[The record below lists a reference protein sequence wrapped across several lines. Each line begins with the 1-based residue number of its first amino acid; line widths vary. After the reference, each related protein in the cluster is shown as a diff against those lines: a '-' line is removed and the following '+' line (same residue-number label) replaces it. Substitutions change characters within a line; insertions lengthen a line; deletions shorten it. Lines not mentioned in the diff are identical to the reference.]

1 MYRKGESMKRAAS
14 LILILALVLTLS
26 PGAARA
32 ASAAYGSEVWLQ
44 DTALQD
50 GAVLSDNIYW
60 SDYYGQLRH
69 EYYITYTP
77 GRQVT
82 AAAAYGAS
90 VCDRLTGSAAA
101 QAYEAM
107 GYRVVGAINGD
118 FYDTATGYPLGLLV
132 SQGELLSGSA
142 NYYALGIKA
151 DGSVV
156 MGQPSL
162 AITAQSYGQ
171 SLTLAA
177 INKPRVENGGV
188 TLLTYDFRSDH
199 TTGTTTAGVSA
210 LCSIVGGGAAIG
222 GELLLR
228 VEQVVEDTA
237 ALAIQEGQVVLT
249 TAATGYAQ
257 GVAFLRALLPGQD
270 VSVSFT
276 TTDPSWSEV
285 TEAIGALHLLVSG
298 GAVQGGLDLTYA
310 PRTAVGLKANGDL
323 VLYTVDGRQT
333 GHSMGASLKVLAE
346 RMVELGCV
354 TALCLDGGGS
364 TTAMASLPSGASASL
379 INSPSDKAQRKVSNH
394 LLLLSQGYPSGRA
407 DHVYLSA
414 SAPAVLAGHT
424 VELTANLVDSNY
436 FPMEGAV
443 TLSASAGEIAGTTFT
458 APQQGG
464 PVTITAS
471 ASGMTASVEVLV
483 VETPDQ
489 MTVLR
494 DGSAVSSMTLVPG
507 DKAELTATV
516 TYNHLP
522 LETKPGDFLWTVDPA
537 LGTIDENGVL
547 TTAYTEGSGSVTAS
561 KGGMTVSVPLKLD
574 GASPFAD
581 TQGHW
586 GVAYMASLYHKGV
599 FTGVT
604 VEDKLYAYPD
614 RGVSRME
621 FAVLLA
627 RYLGLNAA
635 DYASVEVPFADM
647 DTVDAWAAD
656 SVRAMYALGIVGGT
670 TVNGQQIFNP
680 RGTLTR
686 AEAVTM
692 LGRLRARMETESVP
706 PADLSQFA
714 DASAVPDYA
723 LEHFQTMV
731 ALGVVGGDGGKLAP
745 GGTMTRAAVCKVL
758 ATLP

>member
-1 MYRKGESMKRAAS
+1 MKRAVT
-14 LILILALVLTLS
+14 LILSLALALTLS
-26 PGAARA
+26 PARALA
-32 ASAAYGSEVWLQ
+32 ASAAYGSEVWLK

-60 SDYYGQLRH
+60 SDYYSQLRH

-82 AAAAYGAS
+82 AAAAYGES
-90 VCDRLTGSAAA
+90 VCDRITGDTAA
-101 QAYEAM
+101 QTYEAM

-132 SQGELLSGSA
+132 SEGELLSGSA
-142 NYYALGIKA
+142 NYYALGFKA

-162 AITAQSYGQ
+162 AITAQSDGQ

-177 INKPRVENGGV
+177 INKPRVESGGV
-188 TLLTYDFRSDH
+188 TLLTYDFRNDH
-199 TTGTTTAGVSA
+199 TTGTTTSGVSA
-210 LCSIVGGGAAIG
+210 LCTIVGGAAAIG

-228 VEQVVEDTA
+228 VEQVVEDTS

-257 GVAFLRALLPGQD
+257 GLAFLRALMPGQEL
-270 VSVSFT
+270 SVSFT
-276 TTDPSWSEV
+276 CADPNWSEV
-285 TEAIGALHLLVSG
+285 TEAIGALYLLVSG
-298 GAVQGGLDLTYA
+298 GAVQSGLDLTYA
-310 PRTAVGLKANGDL
+310 PRTAVGLKANGEL

-333 GHSMGASLKVLAE
+333 GYSMGASLKVLAE

-364 TTAMASLPSGASASL
+364 TTAMASLPDSACASL
-379 INSPSDKAQRKVSNH
+379 INSPSDKTERKVSNH
-394 LLLLSQGYPSGRA
+394 LLLLSQGYPTGRA

-443 TLSASAGEIAGTTFT
+443 TLSASAGEIVGTTFI
-458 APQQGG
+458 APQQSG
-464 PVTITAS
+464 PVTITAFS
-471 ASGMTASVEVLV
+471 GGMTASVEVLV

-489 MTVLR
+489 MAVLW
-494 DGSAVSSMTLVPG
+494 DGSAVTSMTLAPG

-516 TYNHLP
+516 TYNHLA
-522 LETKPGDFLWTVDPA
+522 LETAPSDFAWTVDPL
-537 LGTIDENGVL
+537 LGSIDENGVL
-547 TTAYTEGSGSVTAS
+547 TTAYTEGSGSIVVS
-561 KGGMTVSVPLKLD
+561 KGGMTVTIPLKLD

-604 VEDKLYAYPD
+604 VGEELYAYPD

-647 DTVDAWAAD
+647 EQVDSWAAD

-670 TVNGQQIFNP
+670 TVNGQQVFNP
-680 RGTLTR
+680 KGTLTR

-692 LGRLRARMETESVP
+692 LGRLRAQTETETVF
-706 PADLSQFA
+706 PADLGQFA
-714 DASAVPDYA
+714 DASAVPEYA

-731 ALGVVGGDGGKLAP
+731 ALGVVGGSDGKLDP
-745 GGTMTRAAVCKVL
+745 SGTMTRAAVCKVL